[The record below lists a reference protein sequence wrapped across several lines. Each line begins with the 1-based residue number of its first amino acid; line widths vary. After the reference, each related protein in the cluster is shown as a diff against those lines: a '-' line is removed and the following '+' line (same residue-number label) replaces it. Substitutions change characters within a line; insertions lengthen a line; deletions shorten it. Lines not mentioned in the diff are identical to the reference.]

1 MSFVERTVDQGNIE
15 KKVCVCTYTYTHI
28 YISNFMNGKTGSH
41 SCWNL
46 FKLRNVLSC
55 IDVWPV
61 ACRVLYPLY
70 RLILDL
76 LVFIFFSF
84 NLEII

>member
-1 MSFVERTVDQGNIE
+1 MSFVSVDQGNI
-15 KKVCVCTYTYTHI
+15 KKKYE
-28 YISNFMNGKTGSH
+28 SMNGKTGSH

-46 FKLRNVLSC
+46 FKLQNVLSC

-61 ACRVLYPLY
+61 AYRVLYPLY

-76 LVFIFFSF
+76 LVFILSSF
-84 NLEII
+84 NLERI

>member
-1 MSFVERTVDQGNIE
+1 
-15 KKVCVCTYTYTHI
+15 
-28 YISNFMNGKTGSH
+28 MNGKTGSH

-84 NLEII
+84 NLERISNIKVLIGCYFFKHRILLSH